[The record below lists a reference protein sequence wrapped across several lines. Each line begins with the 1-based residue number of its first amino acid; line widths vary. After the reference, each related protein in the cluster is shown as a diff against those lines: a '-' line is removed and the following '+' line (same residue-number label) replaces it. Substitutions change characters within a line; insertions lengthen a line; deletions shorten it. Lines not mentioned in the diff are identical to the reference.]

1 MDFTEYSDIEL
12 SFRLVDLR
20 YRKTG
25 RSTRLVD
32 TFVQQL
38 FDRRG
43 EWVEIFDH
51 FRGRQANE
59 MLVRRI
65 QRRLMNEHG
74 ITNNDLEFDRD
85 KCALRLVAK
94 ELEFSQ
100 HKYEIEQI
108 EQEIERRKKKNL

>member
-1 MDFTEYSDIEL
+1 MDFTKLNDLEL
-12 SFRLVDLR
+12 ERWLYDLKH
-20 YRKTG
+20 RKTG

-32 TFVQQL
+32 KYIQDL
-38 FDRRG
+38 FNRCG

-51 FRGRQANE
+51 FRGRQASE
-59 MLVRRI
+59 RLVRLI

-74 ITNNDLEFDRD
+74 ITNNALEFDRD

-94 ELEFSQ
+94 ELGFSQ

-108 EQEIERRKKKNL
+108 EQEIERRTQKNS